1 MKLFQHAAGNTSTCS
16 SNIHLPQVY
25 VNNDDGDALDPA
37 CSRHENQ
44 EEYNHESEQLFYQEV
59 SENNSYWTTEYMEE
73 QEELEKVFAASI
85 NLFTNAYRP
94 VSEVFVV
101 ESYDKAIVDT
111 ACARTCRG
119 IEWYENFKQQWGG
132 NIIEKPTKAWI
143 KFGSADPVQA
153 CFTAIIPVKIAD
165 KNITL

>member
-16 SNIHLPQVY
+16 SNIHPPQDY
-25 VNNDDGDALDPA
+25 VNSDYGDAQDPA
-37 CSRHENQ
+37 CSRYENQ
-44 EEYNHESEQLFYQEV
+44 EEYYHESEQLFYQKV
-59 SENNSYWTTEYMEE
+59 SKNNSYWTTEYMEE
-73 QEELEKVFAASI
+73 RENLEKVFAASI
-85 NLFTNAYRP
+85 NIFTNAYRR
-94 VSEVFVV
+94 VSKAFVV
-101 ESYDKAIVDT
+101 ESYEKAIVDT

-119 IEWYENFKQQWGG
+119 IEWYENFKQQWRG

-153 CFTAIIPVKIAD
+153 CFTAILPIKIAD